1 MMLKQASP
9 RIPMVALGIEAG
21 SRRALCQVILA
32 LLLLGGGVATH
43 PLRGAAQVR
52 HDAIAESIR
61 TRVEALHDRTGAFT
75 AGGDLLVARQA
86 LPRFYVQRQFAPA
99 WVHAKGLRPRA
110 DSLLAVIGGAAA
122 EGLQPADYHR
132 DRLHAEAS
140 AARAAAAPDAR
151 RLAELDLLFTDA
163 FLLYGAHLLHGRVAP
178 ETLAPNGVERRM
190 GAVVAVLEEAL
201 ASGSMRDRLQRMAP
215 PQPEYTW
222 LRAALARYRG
232 LQRAGGWP
240 AVLKGTPLRVGAVGP
255 PVKSLRDRLRA
266 TGDLT
271 ADSAASEASAMTFSP
286 DLEAAVKR
294 FQARH
299 GLDEDGIVGAAT
311 MRALNVSAAARVRQ
325 IRLNMER
332 WRWLPQDLGARHL
345 IVNIAGFALRLV
357 DHEQEIMRM
366 RVVAGQPYRQTPVF
380 SDTISYLVLNPYW
393 HVPHRI
399 AVEDKLPLI
408 KQNPDYLAQQHM
420 TLLRGWGADAQV
432 IDPATVDWS
441 AVTADN
447 FPYRLRQDPGPQN
460 ALGRVKFMFP
470 NRHNVYL
477 HDTPSRSLFTR
488 AERSFSSG
496 CIRLERP
503 LALARYLLADQSAWT
518 AARIQQVLDTN
529 VERTVPLKQKVP
541 VHLQYWTAWAER
553 DGTVHFRRDVYERD
567 ASLAR
572 ALDEPPRPRL
582 QGQDPD
588 H

>member
-1 MMLKQASP
+1 
-9 RIPMVALGIEAG
+9 
-21 SRRALCQVILA
+21 
-32 LLLLGGGVATH
+32 
-43 PLRGAAQVR
+43 
-52 HDAIAESIR
+52 
-61 TRVEALHDRTGAFT
+61 
-75 AGGDLLVARQA
+75 
-86 LPRFYVQRQFAPA
+86 
-99 WVHAKGLRPRA
+99 
-110 DSLLAVIGGAAA
+110 
-122 EGLQPADYHR
+122 
-132 DRLHAEAS
+132 
-140 AARAAAAPDAR
+140 
-151 RLAELDLLFTDA
+151 
-163 FLLYGAHLLHGRVAP
+163 
-178 ETLAPNGVERRM
+178 
-190 GAVVAVLEEAL
+190 
-201 ASGSMRDRLQRMAP
+201 
-215 PQPEYTW
+215 
-222 LRAALARYRG
+222 
-232 LQRAGGWP
+232 
-240 AVLKGTPLRVGAVGP
+240 
-255 PVKSLRDRLRA
+255 
-266 TGDLT
+266 
-271 ADSAASEASAMTFSP
+271 MTFSP

-572 ALDEPPRPRL
+572 ALSTPPPSASGL
-582 QGQDPD
+582 
-588 H
+588 